1 MDKIKHYLAMLGPG
15 LLFAGAAI
23 GVSHLVQATRA
34 GANYGFAMLWAVIL
48 ILLFKYPFFEY
59 GTRYTASKGETLLA
73 GYKRMGKWVL
83 WAYILLT
90 PLTMFT
96 IQAAVTAVAGGA
108 RECRVTGVWAPNI
121 GVPLDVI
128 WQMDGRGPRLPGE
141 WFAHGAIV
149 DRSDAGVIGHELAR
163 GRHFVDLANQWN
175 CSVHAD
181 HAKRAAA

>member
-96 IQAAVTAVAGGA
+96 IQAAVTAVTAGLFMGIF
-108 RECRVTGVWAPNI
+108 G
-121 GVPLDVI
+121 
-128 WQMDGRGPRLPGE
+128 LPMPMV
-141 WFAHGAIV
+141 AVAAILLV
-149 DRSDAGVIGHELAR
+149 V
-163 GRHFVDLANQWN
+163 
-175 CSVHAD
+175 C
-181 HAKRAAA
+181 AAILYVGKYSI